1 MIAFNEAEAQR
12 HGSGT
17 VFEVNG
23 KRKAML
29 PACFVT
35 ALEMQALDHMRMSAA
50 IQPYIDAAISKTVNV
65 PEHYPFEEF
74 KDLYTEAWINGLKG
88 ITTYRPN
95 VVIGSVLEVKPK
107 ASTLVP
113 QDLDLGTSCGR
124 VGACG

>member
-1 MIAFNEAEAQR
+1 
-12 HGSGT
+12 

-23 KRKAML
+23 NRKAML

>member
-1 MIAFNEAEAQR
+1 
-12 HGSGT
+12 
-17 VFEVNG
+17 
-23 KRKAML
+23 ML